1 MVVVDEDVELV
12 VLVVVED
19 EVVEPAPKESKV
31 VGRISLPP
39 EGFEHVYNKHQTT
52 RALSLSHIAQTVVVL
67 DQTHN
72 MKRWHHPPSARH
84 WW

>member
-1 MVVVDEDVELV
+1 MHIICSQCAEKLSTTSALRRTRSTSVVVVDEDVELV

-39 EGFEHVYNKHQTT
+39 EGLNT
-52 RALSLSHIAQTVVVL
+52 L
-67 DQTHN
+67 
-72 MKRWHHPPSARH
+72 
-84 WW
+84 